1 MATSTP
7 ENRHYSQTPSSE
19 LRKQQKTLKALCGT
33 LIGIVVV
40 YAAAVGYF
48 VLAQQKELSTAVM
61 VAFPAMIASFVP
73 IFARLNGIQ
82 KELRKRSG
90 QE

>member
-1 MATSTP
+1 
-7 ENRHYSQTPSSE
+7 
-19 LRKQQKTLKALCGT
+19 
-33 LIGIVVV
+33 LIGVLVV

-48 VLAQQKELSTAVM
+48 ALVRQKELGAAVM

-73 IFARLNGIQ
+73 VFARLNGIQ
-82 KELRKRSG
+82 KELEKRSG